1 MQPKLTVPAA
11 AIFSSLIRRAA
22 AGLTHTKLARCP
34 RCGVVRRHVLAAET
48 VTTGE
53 SLYTCEVCGQG
64 SAL

>member
-11 AIFSSLIRRAA
+11 VIFSSLIRRAA

-53 SLYTCEVCGQG
+53 TIYTCEACGQG